1 VCESELN
8 MVLVMC
14 DVTVPPCTNSCDIG
28 NFVYIVKMQKHS
40 FSVVSSLAA
49 E

>member
-1 VCESELN
+1 MCESELN

-28 NFVYIVKMQKHS
+28 NFVYVVKMQKH
-40 FSVVSSLAA
+40 VVSSLAA